1 MKLLFSIKKSVR
13 KNNIL
18 FFPLVFLFIFL
29 SFPAYAD
36 KIEKAETATNTATAN
51 VMGIAQNVKAANVI
65 VTPLS
70 KKSNSYLLQLF
81 SGLLVVLVSIIVLAW
96 VAKRFTHMQSGN
108 NAYLQIIGSISMGS
122 RERVVVVQAGAT
134 KVLLGVSPGRVN
146 MLHVLDENNFDD
158 EKNPDSLLSGHGHDS
173 VDMKNMSTGNKGTG
187 RNKSTGIVDKIKF
200 SDLTSTNT
208 RSFSQN
214 LAATLLRKKS

>member
-1 MKLLFSIKKSVR
+1 MKLLFSIKNSVR
-13 KNNIL
+13 KNKIL
-18 FFPLVFLFIFL
+18 FFPLVFLLIFL
-29 SFPAYAD
+29 SFPVYAD
-36 KIEKAETATNTATAN
+36 KSEKAGITTNTVTAN
-51 VMGIAQNVKAANVI
+51 VMGMAKNVKVANVI

-96 VAKRFTHMQSGN
+96 VAKRFTRMQSGN
-108 NAYLQIIGSISMGS
+108 NAYLKIIAGISMGS

-158 EKNPDSLLSGHGHDS
+158 EKDPDTLLAGHGHDS
-173 VDMKNMSTGNKGTG
+173 VDTK
-187 RNKSTGIVDKIKF
+187 NKSTGVAEKMKF
-200 SDLTSTNT
+200 SDLTSSNT

-214 LAATLLRKKS
+214 LAAALLRKKS